1 MADTETS
8 RLADATDDTAPA
20 ISAEDETLLKELR
33 DDYDY
38 DVENLTKIRA
48 EAAIDV
54 AYAANETW
62 TKDDEVARAGR
73 PILNLDQIS
82 QYRNQIE
89 NSVRMNKRGVKVSP
103 AGNGATKESAEL
115 RANRI
120 REIEYQSHAQ
130 EAYSQ
135 MFSDCLTRGY
145 GFARIVAEYEDE
157 DTDNQVFRTK
167 SIPNPDQVI
176 PDSDGQSTSGRDWK
190 RCVFLDSMSHAE
202 FRRRFPHAKIKNF
215 DADVLVKAGKWITS
229 TRVQVAECWRLH
241 ETPNPKGYGRPHR
254 EVCMYLTNGVELLA
268 DEGQPAKHPWKGK
281 YIPFA
286 ACYGRIVYK
295 TNATG
300 DSEKM
305 ILSYHRFARDAAKG
319 YNWTK
324 STILEKLAL
333 PVKASLMGYEGQAGP
348 AAIAAI
354 ERATQVHVPWIEFK
368 PIVDG
373 ATGQILPLPQYGTR
387 EPDIQADMIAAD
399 GYQRDIQNALGHYNA
414 SDTSLGRTKVT
425 SGVALDKLKQ
435 SGDLGSYDFQDH
447 YDDSLKF
454 LGEQYDDLLTSYD
467 DTPKEIATR
476 LPDDNVKMEWV
487 NRMTG
492 RAQDGSAAYGPK
504 DLRMDVGRH
513 TITISTGPT
522 NDSQREAGKDAAMAL
537 LANPQ
542 AFPVI
547 AADSIKLLDL
557 GPVGDQM
564 AEALEFLQPPEM
576 QQARQ
581 QKKQGEPPDPRQ
593 LQQEL
598 AKLKE
603 QLQQLDGIAKQMD
616 GELKG
621 KQAEL
626 ANKLEIAKLEIASKE
641 KLADEQSRREAE
653 TRLAV
658 AEIGAKVKDDEFF
671 REEQAR
677 LGVLDDNAAD
687 RAQQYQMHREKLE
700 HAAQLAQQADE
711 TKRQATRG
719 KRKINITRGEDGS
732 LVSASIEG
740 DQSDQAGT

>member
-1 MADTETS
+1 
-8 RLADATDDTAPA
+8 
-20 ISAEDETLLKELR
+20 
-33 DDYDY
+33 
-38 DVENLTKIRA
+38 
-48 EAAIDV
+48 
-54 AYAANETW
+54 
-62 TKDDEVARAGR
+62 
-73 PILNLDQIS
+73 
-82 QYRNQIE
+82 
-89 NSVRMNKRGVKVSP
+89 
-103 AGNGATKESAEL
+103 
-115 RANRI
+115 
-120 REIEYQSHAQ
+120 
-130 EAYSQ
+130 
-135 MFSDCLTRGY
+135 
-145 GFARIVAEYEDE
+145 
-157 DTDNQVFRTK
+157 
-167 SIPNPDQVI
+167 
-176 PDSDGQSTSGRDWK
+176 
-190 RCVFLDSMSHAE
+190 
-202 FRRRFPHAKIKNF
+202 
-215 DADVLVKAGKWITS
+215 
-229 TRVQVAECWRLH
+229 
-241 ETPNPKGYGRPHR
+241 
-254 EVCMYLTNGVELLA
+254 
-268 DEGQPAKHPWKGK
+268 
-281 YIPFA
+281 
-286 ACYGRIVYK
+286 
-295 TNATG
+295 
-300 DSEKM
+300 
-305 ILSYHRFARDAAKG
+305 
-319 YNWTK
+319 
-324 STILEKLAL
+324 
-333 PVKASLMGYEGQAGP
+333 
-348 AAIAAI
+348 
-354 ERATQVHVPWIEFK
+354 
-368 PIVDG
+368 
-373 ATGQILPLPQYGTR
+373 
-387 EPDIQADMIAAD
+387 
-399 GYQRDIQNALGHYNA
+399 
-414 SDTSLGRTKVT
+414 
-425 SGVALDKLKQ
+425 
-435 SGDLGSYDFQDH
+435 
-447 YDDSLKF
+447 
-454 LGEQYDDLLTSYD
+454 
-467 DTPKEIATR
+467 
-476 LPDDNVKMEWV
+476 
-487 NRMTG
+487 
-492 RAQDGSAAYGPK
+492 
-504 DLRMDVGRH
+504 
-513 TITISTGPT
+513 
-522 NDSQREAGKDAAMAL
+522 REAGKDAAMAL